1 MICRKCG
8 ADNKNANSFCVECGA
23 PFMHEN
29 EKLEGYEWK
38 EDESKKYRPT
48 GVFEYIG
55 YDILFMIPVIGLM
68 SLLYL
73 RLGGTESVNLKNYA
87 GAWLCRILIFIVI
100 MGILFLTGT
109 VSPEYL
115 LLF

>member
-38 EDESKKYRPT
+38 EDESKKYKPT
-48 GVFEYIG
+48 GIFEYIG
-55 YDILFMIPVIGLM
+55 YDILFMRPEINPFRPVAD
-68 SLLYL
+68 SDFWHCNRYYYNW
-73 RLGGTESVNLKNYA
+73 RGGMQK
-87 GAWLCRILIFIVI
+87 R
-100 MGILFLTGT
+100 
-109 VSPEYL
+109 
-115 LLF
+115 